1 MFALAE
7 VVARATR
14 FVIGAEEPALW
25 TIAASGRIVG
35 SLVRDA
41 EGCRLSWFA
50 GADPRLVTYAGPV
63 TGDLEALADALGR
76 RLGAPVEL
84 QSLPS

>member
-25 TIAASGRIVG
+25 TVAAGGRIVG

-50 GADPRLVTYAGPV
+50 GADPRLAAYTGPI
-63 TGDLEALADALGR
+63 TGDLEVLAAALGR

>member
-1 MFALAE
+1 MFAIAD

-25 TIAASGRIVG
+25 TVAAGGRIVG

-50 GADPRLVTYAGPV
+50 GADPRLVTYTGPI
-63 TGDLEALADALGR
+63 TGDPEALADALGR